1 MENKKPSY
9 EKASQLTASDLLT
22 AAKTISV
29 QQLSRLSLPEVEAVV
44 ELISKVVPA
53 GNVPGMI
60 LSGLS
65 RLPGRRIPIQKMQQD
80 VNALFSGVE
89 QILDQAVYGGSC
101 RPRRDHL
108 GYQNLPAG
116 WQRPRPAFPA
126 GRGNTGLC
134 VAGRH
139 SPPRNETHGFDTLL
153 RQNIFNW
160 VQWIG

>member
-60 LSGLS
+60 
-65 RLPGRRIPIQKMQQD
+65 
-80 VNALFSGVE
+80 
-89 QILDQAVYGGSC
+89 
-101 RPRRDHL
+101 
-108 GYQNLPAG
+108 
-116 WQRPRPAFPA
+116 
-126 GRGNTGLC
+126 
-134 VAGRH
+134 
-139 SPPRNETHGFDTLL
+139 
-153 RQNIFNW
+153 
-160 VQWIG
+160 